1 MYQAHWGLQD
11 SPFRGNLDPKTYHQS
26 PTHEEALARLSFLVG
41 QHRRLGLLVGPSGSG
56 KSLLLE
62 VFAQQLRRAGRKGL
76 SSQPQ
81 VAKLSLLDVEPTEM
95 LWLLACQWG
104 LSPAPTASAAALW
117 RAIGDRLFVYRC
129 QQWEAVVLLDDA
141 HRADPQVMQH
151 VTRLA
156 RFDPSP
162 DMWLTIVLAGRNES
176 MARLGESLLGLAAL
190 RIELEPWERSET
202 EEFVTA
208 LLVQAGQCG
217 PVFDRPAVDRL
228 HELAH
233 GIPRRVCQL
242 ADLALLAGA
251 GRNLD
256 QIDAGVVETV
266 YQELGAV

>member
-1 MYQAHWGLQD
+1 MPMYQKYWGLQT
-11 SPFRGNLDPKTYHQS
+11 SPFRGCVDPALFHQS
-26 PTHEEALARLSFLVG
+26 PTHEEALARLDFLVAE
-41 QHRRLGLLVGPSGSG
+41 HRRLGLLLGPSGGG
-56 KSLLLE
+56 KSMLLE
-62 VFAQQLRRAGRKGL
+62 VFAAHCRRRGWALALVSMLDLEATELLGL
-76 SSQPQ
+76 LASQWGL
-81 VAKLSLLDVEPTEM
+81 VVEPT
-95 LWLLACQWG
+95 L
-104 LSPAPTASAAALW
+104 SAAALW